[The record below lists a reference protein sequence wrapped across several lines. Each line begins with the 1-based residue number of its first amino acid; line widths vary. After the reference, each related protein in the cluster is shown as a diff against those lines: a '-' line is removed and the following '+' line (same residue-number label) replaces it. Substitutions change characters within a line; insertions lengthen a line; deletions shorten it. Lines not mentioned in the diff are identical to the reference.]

1 MHDGKYGGSAMAKMA
16 ASSTVGRVLSFCK
29 QFQNVLRISSAKNSP
44 QCTSTVIRSQTH
56 LYR

>member
-1 MHDGKYGGSAMAKMA
+1 MSKMA

-44 QCTSTVIRSQTH
+44 QCTSTVIRSQTGF
-56 LYR
+56 YR